1 MRMLLVLVLA
11 ASAGC
16 QRDAAE
22 QSAHAEKIVV
32 AQKPAAVTQLPS
44 PDIATQ
50 QTGKDQTAPSNP
62 KACGGEGEACGPKCD
77 EEASAGTAPAWGA
90 LPAGTPW
97 TALHVTG
104 MHCGNCAKRIE
115 RALAKV
121 EGVRGVKIDLD
132 TQKVEIAVAE
142 GKDAR
147 SIVKPVIDG
156 LGYHVD

>member
-1 MRMLLVLVLA
+1 MRMLLVVMVLA
-11 ASAGC
+11 VGC

-32 AQKPAAVTQLPS
+32 AQKPAAVTKLAA
-44 PDIATQ
+44 PDLATQ
-50 QTGKDQTAPSNP
+50 QTGKDQTAP
-62 KACGGEGEACGPKCD
+62 KACGGEGEACGPGCTAGT
-77 EEASAGTAPAWGA
+77 EASPTWAV

-104 MHCGNCAKRIE
+104 MHCGECAKKIE

-121 EGVRGVKIDLD
+121 DGVRGVKIDLD
-132 TQKVEIAVAE
+132 TQKVEIAVTD
-142 GKDAR
+142 GHDAR
-147 SIVKPVIDG
+147 TLAKPVIDS

>member
-1 MRMLLVLVLA
+1 MRMLLVVVLA
-11 ASAGC
+11 IGC

-32 AQKPAAVTQLPS
+32 AQKPAAVTQLSTPA
-44 PDIATQ
+44 DIATQ
-50 QTGKDQTAPSNP
+50 QTGKDQTAPP
-62 KACGGEGEACGPKCD
+62 KACGGEGEGCGPKCAA
-77 EEASAGTAPAWGA
+77 ENEAAPTWGV

-104 MHCGNCAKRIE
+104 MHCGGCAKRIE

-121 EGVRGVKIDLD
+121 DGVRGVKVDLD
-132 TQKVEIAVAE
+132 TQKVEIAVTE